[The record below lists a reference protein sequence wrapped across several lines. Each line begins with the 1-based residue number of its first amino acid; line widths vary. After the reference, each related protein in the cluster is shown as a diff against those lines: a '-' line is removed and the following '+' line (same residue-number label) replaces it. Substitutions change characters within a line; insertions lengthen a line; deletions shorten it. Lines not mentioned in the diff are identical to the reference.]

1 MGIILFFAIF
11 AVIIFIAVKVD
22 NIKRR
27 AVETMLKDTPLSASN
42 RSNFRSSAQESMF
55 MKNFLDKHPEYTEES
70 LKELIKN
77 YADQI
82 INKNVIPEMEEKVTT
97 KMQNDNK
104 LDKLLNMEFVRTNL
118 VAYINDCFTGTA
130 TFSDGKDEYELN
142 ICIQEK
148 EKQLKIVSYRIG
160 KGIELGF

>member
-1 MGIILFFAIF
+1 MGIILFFAIL
-11 AVIIFIAVKVD
+11 IFIAVKVD

>member
-1 MGIILFFAIF
+1 MGIILIIVIF
-11 AVIIFIAVKVD
+11 AVVMFITIKVE
-22 NIKRR
+22 NIKKR

-70 LKELIKN
+70 FKELIKN
-77 YADQI
+77 YVYQI
-82 INKNVIPEMEEKVTT
+82 INKNVIPEMEEKVIT

-104 LDKLLNMEFVRTNL
+104 LDKLLNMEFVRANL
-118 VAYINDCFTGTA
+118 VAYVNNSLTGA
-130 TFSDGKDEYELN
+130 VTFSDGKDEYELD
-142 ICIQEK
+142 ICIK
-148 EKQLKIVSYRIG
+148 EEENQFKIINYGIE

>member
-148 EKQLKIVSYRIG
+148 EKQFKIVSYRIG